1 MIDWP
6 IVRWL
11 LGLDAVAPDATGI
24 RLAFERPLPSWGWVA
39 VSVACAT
46 IAWWSY
52 RRIDAPPRRR
62 RTMAALRAAT
72 LLLLAM
78 MLAGPML
85 EVPRERID
93 PDAAL
98 VLADRSRSME
108 VEDMVDAA
116 GVAMSRDR
124 AVRAVAMDGAFRS
137 IGDEHRVQWFTY
149 AAGADPAATD
159 ADGVPTI
166 GEATGDR
173 SLLGRSIEQAL
184 DRAAGRPISSVVLV
198 TDGRTTAPPD
208 QALMRRLQ
216 SEGVAVSAVALG
228 ATEPLGDAA
237 VTDVQAPRRAFSRDL
252 VPVEAVIER
261 RGPSQERSIAVE
273 LVDAS
278 SGTVLDR
285 SELGPGRRDQVQLV
299 ARPSG
304 AGEVRWSVRVVSEL
318 GRDLLPANDVRTV
331 PVTLVDR
338 PMRVLYVEGYPRWE
352 YRYLKNLLQREG
364 TVESAVMLLSADRDF
379 AQEGNTPIARLP
391 RTREEFDRFDLVI
404 LGDVPASFF
413 TVEQVSEIRRAVSE
427 RGMGL
432 VVIGGAQR
440 TPRGWTGSPLEDLLP
455 FVGPLELERLPDPV
469 HMVPTAAAQ
478 RLGVLRLADDPKDPF
493 PAELTGDEF
502 PWSRLE
508 WAQRIPWS
516 ALKPTTE
523 VLAESREPVDGGS
536 APLVLTMRFGAG
548 SVVYLATD
556 EVWRWRH
563 GRGEA
568 YPERFWVQLL
578 RAMARPSLG
587 TGQEDVRLAVEP
599 GRAVV
604 GEPVRVEVE
613 LPAGAS
619 SGGTVALE
627 AIPERPGTAPVE
639 LEATPTPGGTQVA
652 RWVPEDVGRWTIR
665 PRDPALAARAGSG
678 AAVEVVRDD
687 AELRDAEADRAL
699 LDALARETGGRV
711 VDPSGIRT
719 LIESLPNRSVRTE
732 MPIRDAIWSSPLA
745 LIMVMLLLV
754 AEWVIRR
761 WSRLA

>member
-1 MIDWP
+1 MIGWSL
-6 IVRWL
+6 VRWL
-11 LGLDAVAPDATGI
+11 LGLDAVAPDAGGV
-24 RLAFERPLPSWGWVA
+24 RLAFERPLPMWAWVA
-39 VSVACAT
+39 IAGACAT
-46 IAWWSY
+46 VAWWSY
-52 RRIDAPPRRR
+52 HRIDAPPRRR
-62 RTMAALRAAT
+62 AAMAALRATT
-72 LLLLAM
+72 LLVLVA
-78 MLAGPML
+78 MLAGPVL

-93 PDAAL
+93 PDAVL
-98 VLADRSRSME
+98 ILADRSRSMAI
-108 VEDMVDAA
+108 EDMTDGSGAPA
-116 GVAMSRDR
+116 SRDQ
-124 AVRAVAMDGAFRS
+124 AVLTVASGGAFRS
-137 IGDEHRVQWFTY
+137 IGDEHQVQWFAY
-149 AAGADPAATD
+149 AGGAEPVGMG
-159 ADGVPTI
+159 ADGVPVL
-166 GEATGDR
+166 GEAIGDR

-184 DRAAGRPISSVVLV
+184 DRAAGRPISTVVLV

-208 QALMRRLQ
+208 RSLVRRLQ
-216 SEGVAVSAVALG
+216 SEGVAVSAIALG
-228 ATEPLGDAA
+228 ASEPIGDAA
-237 VTDVQAPRRAFSRDL
+237 VTGVQAPRRAFSRDL

-261 RGPSQERSIAVE
+261 RGPSQDRSISVE

-299 ARPSG
+299 AKPSA
-304 AGEVRWSVRVVSEL
+304 AGEARWTVRVVHEL
-318 GRDLLPANDVRTV
+318 GRDLLPANDARTV

-352 YRYLKNLLQREG
+352 YRYLKNLLQRET

-391 RTREEFDRFDLVI
+391 RTREEFDRFDLVV

-413 TVEQVSEIRRAVSE
+413 TVEQVSEIRRAVAE

-432 VVIGGAQR
+432 AVIGGAQR
-440 TPRGWTGSPLEDLLP
+440 TPRAWTGSPLEDLLP
-455 FVGPLELERLPDPV
+455 FVGPLELERLPGPV
-469 HMVPTAAAQ
+469 HMVPTPAAQ

-493 PAELTGDEF
+493 PVELTGEEY

-508 WAQRIPWS
+508 WAQRIPLPL
-516 ALKPTTE
+516 LKPTTE
-523 VLAESREPVDGGS
+523 VLAESQEPVDGV
-536 APLVLTMRFGAG
+536 AVPLVLTMRYGAG
-548 SVVYLATD
+548 SIVYVATD

-587 TGQEDVRLAVEP
+587 TGQEQVRLAVEP

-613 LPAGAS
+613 LPATTPT
-619 SGGTVALE
+619 GGTVALE
-627 AIPERPGTAPVE
+627 AIPERTGASPVE
-639 LEATPTPGGTQVA
+639 LEATSSPGGTLVA

-665 PRDPALAARAGSG
+665 PRDPALAAQAGTG
-678 AAVEVVRDD
+678 AVVEVVRDD

-699 LDALARETGGRV
+699 LETLARETGGRV
-711 VDPSGIRT
+711 VDPSDVRS

-732 MPIRDAIWSSPLA
+732 MPIRDALWSSPLA

-754 AEWVIRR
+754 AEWVTRR